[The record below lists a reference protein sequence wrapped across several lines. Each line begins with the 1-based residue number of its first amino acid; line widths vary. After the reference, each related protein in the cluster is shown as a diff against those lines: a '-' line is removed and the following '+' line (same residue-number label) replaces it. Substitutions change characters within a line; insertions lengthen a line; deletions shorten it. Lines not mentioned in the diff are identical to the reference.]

1 MNEDTK
7 TEQNLTETL
16 KNRGYSIQSGNLRA
30 EVRNEDSNPWPCITF
45 DCVISKGENKVWNGP
60 YSLGVGHVKILKPL
74 GLPME
79 FEAIFY
85 TLQNKPN
92 AQFKDKMLHARL
104 ATFLA
109 KYQKVSPSLADVLY
123 SILIDGS
130 PYFDN
135 ETFEDW
141 CANFGYDVDSR
152 KAERMYR
159 VCDDTGRQMVKAL
172 GREEI
177 EKLRELFADY

>member
-30 EVRNEDSNPWPCITF
+30 EVRDGGEKGEKGWPCITF
-45 DCVISKGENKVWNGP
+45 DCVISKDGAKVWNGP
-60 YSLGVGHVKILKPL
+60 YSMGVGHVKLSHHSIPYDLEPVLNTVEKY
-74 GLPME
+74 GTTKNKME
-79 FEAIFY
+79 
-85 TLQNKPN
+85 
-92 AQFKDKMLHARL
+92 HAKL
-104 ATFLA
+104 AAFLA
-109 KYQKVSPSLADVLY
+109 IKQKVVPSLSDVLY

-130 PYFDN
+130 PYFDD